1 MQDTLNKAHAKAQP
15 KRFTAQFRVVN
26 SDTGRR
32 LMDYAS
38 RAHADAWLHSN
49 VGYRVYS
56 QHTDSITLD
65 LHSIYVE
72 KQSAHANSV
81 EG

>member
-1 MQDTLNKAHAKAQP
+1 MSQQQAQY
-15 KRFTAQFRVVN
+15 RITD

-38 RAHADAWLHSN
+38 RAHADAWIATHPE
-49 VGYRVYS
+49 YRVYS
-56 QHTDSITLD
+56 QHTDSPNLD
-65 LHSIYVE
+65 LHAIYVE
-72 KQSAHANSV
+72 KQSSHAVSV

>member
-1 MQDTLNKAHAKAQP
+1 MDKQINEAQY
-15 KRFTAQFRVVN
+15 RIVN

-38 RAHADAWLHSN
+38 RAHADAWLNAHP
-49 VGYRVYS
+49 GFRVYS
-56 QHTDSITLD
+56 QHVDSPNLD
-65 LHSIYVE
+65 LHAIYVE
-72 KQSAHANSV
+72 EQAQHAESA